1 MANKALNL
9 NPKENNA
16 HKIYQKFPG
25 KPAKQERFNEEYSD
39 VVSNAR
45 LSQFNAKNLNDF
57 NKQNQIKKSQD
68 GPRSVFSSH
77 YSKASRVKSAVASRK
92 QHSIA
97 SSYNT
102 HMAIVE
108 SHKKKIIDAV
118 NNLTEEELEKVSE
131 ML

>member
-16 HKIYQKFPG
+16 HKIYQKFPC
-25 KPAKQERFNEEYSD
+25 KPAKQERFNEEYDD

-45 LSQFNAKNLNDF
+45 SSQFNAKNLNDF
-57 NKQNQIKKSQD
+57 NRQNQAKKI

-77 YSKASRVKSAVASRK
+77 YSKASRIKSAAASRK
-92 QHSIA
+92 QPSVTP
-97 SSYNT
+97 SYST
-102 HMAIVE
+102 HQATIE